1 MNLYVNEEKV
11 CRSREY
17 KLKFPEYE
25 IDIYEVFH
33 IQVFTMPSSIQI
45 ELVFSGLPCGKQVD
59 ILEVEVPGLHV
70 KALTSSS
77 YLFKEIPFS
86 KGAFEKRKLAVK
98 TGEDEDAVELTPAE
112 IELDTFGHLQVKA
125 EWLSR
130 GGDMPPMKA
139 ENLFKQKAIEKI
151 RKRYGRSEIIKV
163 KNRDMYID
171 MNDPRNEAILRYLRE
186 TQNSFVKKLLRE
198 DAKNPLHDVSSF
210 RHMLMLAKKNDPAL
224 SGIPIPLLDAE
235 IIDESKNP
243 FFMERLN
250 EIMNRNKRTELLE
263 KPTTETEFLDPLMM
277 RRNRIEEKLKKKKN
291 NQKNQTRSNISYKSV
306 VKEFVFTGGANIAE
320 LIGNFFQ
327 VSRKLKPI
335 VKKRQSEAIENQDKA
350 KILVHIIKGYHIP
363 TRQKNTKE
371 IKKFIDSQ
379 SNNRNVD
386 PYYNRPVASIS
397 RPPNAAGAPMP
408 GMGASMLPGQGFGG
422 QGFGG
427 AQFGGSMPGM
437 GAS

>member
-1 MNLYVNEEKV
+1 M
-11 CRSREY
+11 
-17 KLKFPEYE
+17 KFPEYE

-33 IQVFTMPSSIQI
+33 IQVFTMPSSIQL
-45 ELVFSGLPCGKQVD
+45 ELVFSGLPCGKIVD
-59 ILEVEVPGLHV
+59 VLEVEVPGLHV

-86 KGAFEKRKLAVK
+86 KGIFEKRKLALK
-98 TGEDEDAVELTPAE
+98 KGEDEDAVELTDQ
-112 IELDTFGHLQVKA
+112 ELEHDTYGHIQVKA

-130 GGDMPPMKA
+130 GGEMPPMKA

-151 RKRYGRSEIIKV
+151 RKRYGTSEVIKV

-171 MNDPRNEAILRYLRE
+171 MNDPRNEFILRYLRE

-198 DAKNPLHDVSSF
+198 DARNPLSGIESF

-235 IIDESKNP
+235 IIDEQKNP
-243 FFMERLN
+243 FYMEKLN
-250 EIMNRNKRTELLE
+250 EIMNRKKRTEMLE
-263 KPTTETEFLDPLMM
+263 QPVEQRDELDPKMIRLSK
-277 RRNRIEEKLKKKKN
+277 IEEKLKKKKN
-291 NQKNQTRSNISYKSV
+291 NQKNQTKSNISTKSV
-306 VKEFVFTGGANIAE
+306 VKEFVFTGGANIAD

-327 VSRKLKPI
+327 VSRKLKPV

-371 IKKFIDSQ
+371 IMKFIDAQ
-379 SNNRNVD
+379 NTKQNMD
-386 PYYNRPVASIS
+386 PYYNRPVAHT
-397 RPPNAAGAPMP
+397 RPVN
-408 GMGASMLPGQGFGG
+408 
-422 QGFGG
+422 
-427 AQFGGSMPGM
+427 
-437 GAS
+437 